1 MEDMDM
7 EGRKHMMKHKKSV
20 RRSMKHKSNPKSR
33 KSCDVRNMLWL
44 KKSSDKKAHCRKKHN
59 KSMHKARRSHRM

>member
-1 MEDMDM
+1 MEEDMEM
-7 EGRKHMMKHKKSV
+7 EGRKHMRKRMSV
-20 RRSMKHKSNPKSR
+20 RRSMKHKKSSKKSNPKSR

-59 KSMHKARRSHRM
+59 KSVSRR